1 MHDVDVVNKLD
12 QELLHALRSCHE
24 LHDLIQG
31 AIQLRFDDLTVDLE
45 VLLESLECCWRI
57 EMLFMEPT
65 QLFVDIL
72 LREDKDL
79 EFFGLNEV
87 GALGDLLDKH
97 AQ

>member
-1 MHDVDVVNKLD
+1 
-12 QELLHALRSCHE
+12 
-24 LHDLIQG
+24 
-31 AIQLRFDDLTVDLE
+31 
-45 VLLESLECCWRI
+45 
-57 EMLFMEPT
+57 MLFMEPT